1 MIEIAEVFFVDEFFP
16 LGEGVFEGGG
26 VEADGVGELGHEAD
40 VFELEGGAAAGG
52 EVAADHAVA
61 MEIEDAAFGE
71 AAEEGFSDEGGIDA
85 GEFGEAEGLGDGING
100 LGDDELIGQFGDL
113 TAADGAE
120 VGDVFADGLEDGQ
133 SALEIGVAAAGHD
146 GEGGGLGTDLTAGDG
161 GIDPVD
167 ALGPLFGFGNAGG
180 AEVDDEDV
188 WVQAF
193 DEAAGAEDDGF
204 DDIGHGEIDA
214 DDAGANLAGE
224 LREGG
229 GAAHAEGDG
238 GLCGGGA
245 AIPDEDVGSGSMEVA
260 CIGAAHVAES
270 DESDLV
276 SCERLAHVRTNSHQA
291 VPDGKLLP
299 NLYMKIIITGGGG
312 FLGSQLA
319 QKLLERGMWCGKPI
333 NEMVLL
339 DAFFRG
345 EPTDSRV
352 KHVQGDIGDRATVLA
367 ATGAKFD
374 VIFHLASMVS
384 GECEERFDD
393 AMRVNLE
400 GGRNVFEAA
409 RAAEGRPRV
418 VFASSVAVYG
428 GLDMSQLMSDMTKQL
443 PQTTYGMTK
452 AMCEMMVNDHTR
464 KGHFDGR
471 SVRLPTVIVRP
482 GKPNAAAS
490 SWASG
495 MFREPLSGEACML
508 PIRRDQPHPMT
519 GYRTVIES
527 LIVLSEVPEEKLG
540 KDRAYVLPAHRV
552 TPNIAE
558 KVIQE
563 VAAERGIT
571 LGPMVDA
578 FDARI
583 QGIVDNW
590 PQQVDGARAEAIGL
604 PRPPEL
610 KVIVEQYVADFGMK

>member
-1 MIEIAEVFFVDEFFP
+1 
-16 LGEGVFEGGG
+16 
-26 VEADGVGELGHEAD
+26 
-40 VFELEGGAAAGG
+40 
-52 EVAADHAVA
+52 
-61 MEIEDAAFGE
+61 
-71 AAEEGFSDEGGIDA
+71 
-85 GEFGEAEGLGDGING
+85 
-100 LGDDELIGQFGDL
+100 
-113 TAADGAE
+113 
-120 VGDVFADGLEDGQ
+120 
-133 SALEIGVAAAGHD
+133 
-146 GEGGGLGTDLTAGDG
+146 
-161 GIDPVD
+161 
-167 ALGPLFGFGNAGG
+167 
-180 AEVDDEDV
+180 
-188 WVQAF
+188 VQAF
-193 DEAAGAEDDGF
+193 DEAAGAEDDLI

-214 DDAGANLAGE
+214 DDAGTDFPRKLRQAGS
-224 LREGG
+224 
-229 GAAHAEGDG
+229 AAHPKGDG

-245 AIPDEDVGSGSMEVA
+245 AIPDDDVGSSFMEMT

-276 SCERLAHVRTNSHQA
+276 SCERLAHVTVNSHQA

-299 NLYMKIIITGGGG
+299 NLDMKIIITGGGG

-319 QKLLERGMWCGKPI
+319 QKLLERGTWCGQPI
-333 NEMVLL
+333 TEMVLL
-339 DAFFRG
+339 DAFFRS
-345 EPTDSRV
+345 EPTDARV
-352 KHVQGDIGDRATVLA
+352 KHAKGDIGDRATVFA
-367 ATGAKFD
+367 ATGTKFD

-400 GGRNVFEAA
+400 GVRNVFEAA

-428 GLDMSQLMSDMTKQL
+428 GLDMSQLMSDLTKQL

-452 AMCEMMVNDHTR
+452 AICEMMVNDHTR

-495 MFREPLSGEACML
+495 MFREPLSGEPCML

-527 LIVLSEVPEEKLG
+527 FIALSEVPEEKLG

-552 TPNIAE
+552 TPQIAE
-558 KVIQE
+558 QVIQE
-563 VAAERGIT
+563 VAAERGIK
-571 LGPMVDA
+571 LGPIVDA

-590 PQQVDGARAEAIGL
+590 PQQVDGARAEAIGM

-610 KVIVEQYVADFGMK
+610 KVIVEQYLSDFGMK